1 MAGNGPDSTSK
12 KGGLFARLFSV
23 NPPPKQAD
31 ATEEKKDPLPAPAG
45 EPAAKAEADL
55 LEEVVPL
62 DAPPDVEAPRLPDPP
77 DAEVVLPFPD
87 EIALQPI
94 PPEQIDLP
102 PAAAP
107 EDVPPP
113 PAAIPVF
120 EAIPLEPAAEPPPA
134 AIPVEEVPVA
144 KPQAANCPM
153 CQAPRQGNSAFCED
167 CGWMFPAGAAVAAV
181 FSPSPSPAQAN
192 GTMRLKGRY
201 EIREQLNQRGELARY
216 RGLDHGAS
224 PPAAVLI
231 VREAM
236 PELAAAVIPEEEEPI
251 PVEEILPEIEE
262 PVPVAKADGGQPV
275 WPGIAWERQLLE
287 KAQHA
292 ALPRVVESFVEGD
305 FDYLI
310 EEVSAGRSLWDA
322 WDDPASDANLRYG
335 WLAQIAE
342 ALHQL
347 HQTGAVL
354 EGLRPDLVTVTD
366 EGQAVLNDLSDLL
379 PLPVPAGA
387 QLRANLYTAPE
398 LVLDPQKAD
407 ARSALYSFGATL
419 YALEYLHHDLE
430 EKDFEAKYQPKQITD
445 RYPDVH
451 PLFFRLICKTFV
463 KDPNT
468 RFPTDEAGKEDPT
481 GFVELLRSLEICRK
495 TLDRVRLDIA
505 AWTTTGMVR
514 TGNEDAFTL
523 MRAIESRQ
531 DELNEYALIVLADG
545 MGGYEA
551 GEVAAAMAI
560 GTIRKY
566 LVLQPQFAALA
577 GNPPPEGTFDVQA
590 CQQTI
595 HEALKQANREV
606 YTASRSPGGRR
617 GMGCTAE
624 VVYVDSHHLVVG
636 HVGDSRTYHLHG
648 GRLQQL
654 TRDQTFVN
662 RMVELG
668 QLTAEEA
675 ENHPRK
681 NELQQAIGGQ
691 PDVHPGLYQAW
702 LQRGDWVI
710 VCSDGLTNHV
720 TADELLKML
729 ERETSGS
736 AEEAARRL
744 TNLVNLRGATDNST
758 IVVVRAS

>member
-1 MAGNGPDSTSK
+1 
-12 KGGLFARLFSV
+12 
-23 NPPPKQAD
+23 
-31 ATEEKKDPLPAPAG
+31 
-45 EPAAKAEADL
+45 
-55 LEEVVPL
+55 
-62 DAPPDVEAPRLPDPP
+62 
-77 DAEVVLPFPD
+77 
-87 EIALQPI
+87 
-94 PPEQIDLP
+94 
-102 PAAAP
+102 
-107 EDVPPP
+107 
-113 PAAIPVF
+113 
-120 EAIPLEPAAEPPPA
+120 
-134 AIPVEEVPVA
+134 
-144 KPQAANCPM
+144 
-153 CQAPRQGNSAFCED
+153 
-167 CGWMFPAGAAVAAV
+167 MFPAGDAVAAV
-181 FSPSPSPAQAN
+181 FSPSLAPAKGN
-192 GTMRLKGRY
+192 GTMRLKDRY
-201 EIREQLNQRGELARY
+201 EIQELLNQRGELARF
-216 RGLDHGAS
+216 RGLDHQAA
-224 PPAAVLI
+224 PPAPVLI

-236 PELAAAVIPEEEEPI
+236 PELAAAVIPEEEEPL
-251 PVEEILPEIEE
+251 PVDEILPELDE
-262 PVPVAKADGGQPV
+262 PVPVAKVDGGQPS

-287 KAQHA
+287 KAQHPS
-292 ALPRVVESFVEGD
+292 LPRVIDSFVEGD
-305 FDYLI
+305 HEYLI
-310 EEVSAGRSLWDA
+310 EEVPAGRSLWDA
-322 WDDPASDANLRYG
+322 WDDPDSDADLRYG
-335 WLAQIAE
+335 WLSHIAE

-347 HQTGAVL
+347 HQAGAVL

-366 EGQAVLNDLSDLL
+366 TGRAVLGDLSDLL
-379 PLPVPAGA
+379 PLPIPAGA

-407 ARSALYSFGATL
+407 ARSDLYSFGATL

-481 GFVELLRSLEICRK
+481 GFVELLRTLEVCRN

-514 TGNEDAFTL
+514 TGNEDAFAL
-523 MRAIESRQ
+523 MQAIESRQ
-531 DELNEYALIVLADG
+531 DELNECALILLADG

-560 GTIRKY
+560 QALRKY
-566 LVLQPQFAALA
+566 LMQQPQFAALA
-577 GNPPPEGTFDVQA
+577 GNPPPEGPFDMQG
-590 CQQTI
+590 CQHVFQ
-595 HEALKQANREV
+595 EALKHANREV
-606 YTASRSPGGRR
+606 YAEARSPARGRR

-624 VVYVDSHHLVVG
+624 VVYVDAHHVVVG
-636 HVGDSRTYHLHG
+636 HVGDSRTYLLHN

-668 QLTAEEA
+668 QLTPEEA

-691 PDVHPGLYQAW
+691 PDVHPGVYQAW
-702 LQRGDWVI
+702 LQRGDWVL

-720 TADELLKML
+720 TPDELLKML